1 MRDHVLVD
9 ALTPPGDWGFND
21 DDVTS
26 VSCHVLAQSAMFI
39 PEEIRVGIPS

>member
-1 MRDHVLVD
+1 MRDHVLVN
-9 ALTPPGDWGFND
+9 ALTPAGDWCFN

-39 PEEIRVGIPS
+39 PEEIRVGIPY